1 MHARKLIR
9 HVTDR
14 GGQAT
19 LGAIAAPRC
28 EFTSPLDAANAVRD
42 LERATTESIHR
53 LYELAR
59 KEGDHALEVLLQWYV
74 TEQVEEE
81 QWSGELATL
90 TNPGPFGIRT
100 PELGEYFGYFDGE
113 RLIAM
118 AGERMEVANLREI
131 SGICTHPDVQGR
143 GLARK
148 LTLKLV
154 RREMQ
159 RGLTPYLHVLSHN
172 TGART
177 LYTKMGFRDY
187 LETVV
192 RVVTRL

>member
-1 MHARKLIR
+1 MIKDAVLTALNRQIQHEQGNAHAYQAVSLYFGHLNLHSLELFMARQAREERMHARKLIR

-90 TNPGPFGIRT
+90 MQQFHEDPGQVFALDRHWS
-100 PELGEYFGYFDGE
+100 E
-113 RLIAM
+113 R
-118 AGERMEVANLREI
+118 R
-131 SGICTHPDVQGR
+131 
-143 GLARK
+143 
-148 LTLKLV
+148 
-154 RREMQ
+154 
-159 RGLTPYLHVLSHN
+159 
-172 TGART
+172 
-177 LYTKMGFRDY
+177 
-187 LETVV
+187 
-192 RVVTRL
+192 